1 MKQPIL
7 SEAADGATS
16 KLSDTMTDLKDIRL
30 ERLSGR
36 GSAVYE
42 NKLKSLLE
50 PEHKG
55 RFVAIEPD
63 TESYFLGKSGTEAIL
78 KARAALPDKLFYLM
92 RVGYR
97 AACSIGGSS
106 LRMRRTEP
114 RQPLSKK

>member
-1 MKQPIL
+1 MENLRDP
-7 SEAADGATS
+7 
-16 KLSDTMTDLKDIRL
+16 RL
-30 ERLSGR
+30 ANLGERGL
-36 GSAVYE
+36 VLYE
-42 NKLKSLLE
+42 NKLKGLLE

-63 TESYFLGKSGTEAIL
+63 TESYFLGKTGTEAIL

-92 RVGYR
+92 RVGYPT
-97 AACSIGGSS
+97 ACSIGGSS